1 MQHCQLPLLVSTLR
15 TNHSIGPPD
24 SPRATF
30 AAPMIKAKKTPHPLV
45 SKRSNTTMACRT
57 RSSSNSHSNTKAL
70 EARRQFIV
78 GLVEYAP
85 LYHPLSYDTARF
97 STDSS
102 IFNPIAY
109 VFLASAPEQ
118 TISLLAKVC
127 IKARWVPTLLTIPPE
142 LRLKIYEFAFEDHW
156 EESTKSPMFS
166 LQLCNVLGE
175 RWNGAPP
182 KRDDIIRYPLEP
194 LILRTCKL
202 FRKEGIEEYK
212 NFLEKALDV
221 RPMGNEWDEV
231 FEFMVMR
238 AEYRRLTFPGL
249 PPSVRALKASARD
262 ITGRWAHTSA
272 KRKAENAKVE
282 LQRMQ
287 RIEQR
292 AMRGRGVKGR

>member
-1 MQHCQLPLLVSTLR
+1 M
-15 TNHSIGPPD
+15 PP
-24 SPRATF
+24 
-30 AAPMIKAKKTPHPLV
+30 K
-45 SKRSNTTMACRT
+45 SKRSNATMACDPN
-57 RSSSNSHSNTKAL
+57 SSSNSHSNTNAL
-70 EARRQFIV
+70 EARRHFIV

-85 LYHPLSYDTARF
+85 LYHPPLCNTARH
-97 STDSS
+97 SMESS
-102 IFNPIAY
+102 MFNPFAY

-127 IKARWVPTLLTIPPE
+127 IEARWVPTLLKIPPE
-142 LRLKIYEFAFEDHW
+142 LRLKIYGFAFEDHW

-166 LQLCNVLGE
+166 LHLCNVLGE

-212 NFLEKALDV
+212 NFLEKAFDV
-221 RPMGNEWDEV
+221 RHMGNVWDEV
-231 FEFMVMR
+231 FELMVMR
-238 AEYRRLTFPGL
+238 AEYHRLTFPGL

-272 KRKAENAKVE
+272 KRSAENAKAE

-287 RIEQR
+287 WIEQR
-292 AMRGRGVKGR
+292 AIRGGGVRGR